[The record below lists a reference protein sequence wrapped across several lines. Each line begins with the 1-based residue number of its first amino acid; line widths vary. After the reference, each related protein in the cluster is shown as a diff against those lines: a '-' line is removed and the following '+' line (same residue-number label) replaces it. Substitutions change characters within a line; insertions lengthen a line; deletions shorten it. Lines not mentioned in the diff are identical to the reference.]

1 MADVTAELSDAD
13 MQALAH
19 YMASRH

>member
-1 MADVTAELSDAD
+1 MADVTFELSDAD

-19 YMASRH
+19 YMASRR